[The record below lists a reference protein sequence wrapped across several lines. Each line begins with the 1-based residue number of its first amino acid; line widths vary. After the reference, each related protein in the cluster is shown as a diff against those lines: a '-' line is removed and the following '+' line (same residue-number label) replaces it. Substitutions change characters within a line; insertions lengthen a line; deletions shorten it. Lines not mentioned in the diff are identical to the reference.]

1 MTSKDIQQM
10 KEENLT
16 PPFFFLNTGM
26 GFNQLFVKY
35 KEKKIL
41 YNRIS
46 KVLPCFRDGRT
57 TETSC
62 NWLRNDS
69 FIAQRRGSSLTG
81 SLLF

>member
-1 MTSKDIQQM
+1 MTSKDIQQT

-16 PPFFFLNTGM
+16 PPFFLNTGM
-26 GFNQLFVKY
+26 GFDQLFVKY

-62 NWLRNDS
+62 NWNDS
-69 FIAQRRGSSLTG
+69 FIAQRRGSSLTR

>member
-1 MTSKDIQQM
+1 MMSKDIQQT

-16 PPFFFLNTGM
+16 PPFFFKYRD
-26 GFNQLFVKY
+26 GFQPIICKI
-35 KEKKIL
+35 EGEKIL

-57 TETSC
+57 TETSY